1 MKEVNQPFG
10 IFAMD
15 YRHVGELKKESKHD
29 YDMAAAPAKIF
40 NGEKYTAVISVSGV
54 IYFTYTQ
61 FLKAQIANA
70 VVDDSVSEIVLD
82 IQSPG
87 GSVFGVQ
94 ELADFIY
101 QSRSAKK
108 ITAFANPYAASAAFF
123 IGAAA
128 SRFVSLPSS
137 EVGSIGVFAMHADM
151 SGMLEQDGV
160 KITFVYA
167 GENKIEGNAYQ
178 PLSESAKQDM
188 QEQVDSYYQI
198 FTGAVASY
206 RNVSRKT
213 VLDLYGKGRMIG
225 AENAVKIGMIDAV
238 ALTPFEFKQP
248 SSRNI
253 RLKQA
258 ANRLKL
264 LEIE

>member
-15 YRHVGELKKESKHD
+15 YRHVGELKKEMRVD
-29 YDMAAAPAKIF
+29 YDMAAPAKIF
-40 NGEKYTAVISVSGV
+40 TGEKHVVVISVSGV
-54 IYFTYTQ
+54 INFAYTQ
-61 FLKAQIANA
+61 YLKAHIANA
-70 VVDDSVSEIVLD
+70 VSEESVSEIVLD

-128 SRFVSLPSS
+128 SRFIALPSA
-137 EVGSIGVFAMHADM
+137 EVGSIGVFAMHLDM

-160 KITFVYA
+160 KVTFVYA

-178 PLSESAKQDM
+178 PLSESAKSNM
-188 QEQVDSYYQI
+188 QEQVESYYQI

-206 RNVSRKT
+206 RNVSQKT
-213 VLDLYGKGRMIG
+213 VLDSYGKGRMIG

-248 SSRNI
+248 NARNI

-258 ANRLKL
+258 TNRLKL